1 MTLIETIKAT
11 PAALT
16 AAQAGDFVACR
27 DAVRAIRITASHID
41 LGEMLYLMNFRGMLV
56 RLIRPT
62 DSGEKW
68 AGTLVNMVL
77 AEGTPAN
84 LQLTLQQFFSHITN
98 DRNSTFQSNTAEFG
112 GLFATI
118 ISAFADQPSMPTTAD
133 FEAVL
138 ALGGGWK
145 YAAVTEEQCEQAWQ
159 DDLANGIIK
168 SCINSLKT
176 VRDAA
181 GTKLNNAI
189 ASLSAEHVD
198 GLTLEQLQARCDAVM
213 ASNDGVIES

>member
-1 MTLIETIKAT
+1 MTTLIETIKST
-11 PAALT
+11 PDALT
-16 AAQAGDFVACR
+16 AAQAGDFLACR
-27 DAVRAIRITASHID
+27 DAVRAIRITAAHID

-68 AGTLVNMVL
+68 SGTLVNMVL

-84 LQLTLQQFFSHITN
+84 LQLALQQFFSHITN
-98 DRNSTFQSNTAEFG
+98 DRNSTFQTNTAEFG

-118 ISAFADQPSMPTTAD
+118 IAAFADQPAMPTTAD

-145 YAAVTEEQCEQAWQ
+145 YAAVTEQQCQQAWQ
-159 DDLANGIIK
+159 AEVDAQALAAIQTRNDDWQTRFNDARNQIG
-168 SCINSLKT
+168 T
-176 VRDAA
+176 AEQAA
-181 GTKLNNAI
+181 GVAAVRAI
-189 ASLSAEHVD
+189 ADEM
-198 GLTLEQLQARCDAVM
+198 EAV
-213 ASNDGVIES
+213 

>member
-27 DAVRAIRITASHID
+27 DAVRAIRVTAAHID

-68 AGTLVNMVL
+68 SGTLVNMVL

-84 LQLTLQQFFSHITN
+84 LQLALQQFFSHITN
-98 DRNSTFQSNTAEFG
+98 DRNSTFQTNTAEFG

-118 ISAFADQPSMPTTAD
+118 IAAFADQPAMPTTAD

-159 DDLANGIIK
+159 AHLDAQALAAIQTRNDNWQTRFNDALNQIG
-168 SCINSLKT
+168 T
-176 VRDAA
+176 AEQAA
-181 GTKLNNAI
+181 GVAALRTI
-189 ASLSAEHVD
+189 ADEM
-198 GLTLEQLQARCDAVM
+198 EAV
-213 ASNDGVIES
+213 

>member
-27 DAVRAIRITASHID
+27 DAVRAIRVTAAHID

-68 AGTLVNMVL
+68 SGTLVNMVL

-84 LQLTLQQFFSHITN
+84 LQLALQQFFSHITN
-98 DRNSTFQSNTAEFG
+98 DRNSTFQTNTAEFG

-145 YAAVTEEQCEQAWQ
+145 YAAVTEQQCQQAWQ
-159 DDLANGIIK
+159 AEVDAQALAAIQTRNDDWQTRFNDARNQIG
-168 SCINSLKT
+168 T
-176 VRDAA
+176 AEQAA
-181 GTKLNNAI
+181 GVAALRTI
-189 ASLSAEHVD
+189 ADEM
-198 GLTLEQLQARCDAVM
+198 EAV
-213 ASNDGVIES
+213 

>member
-27 DAVRAIRITASHID
+27 DAVRAIRVTATHID

-68 AGTLVNMVL
+68 SGTLVNMVL

-84 LQLTLQQFFSHITN
+84 LQLALQQFFSHITN

-118 ISAFADQPSMPTTAD
+118 IAAFADQPTMPTTED
-133 FEAVL
+133 FGAVL
-138 ALGGGWK
+138 DLGGGWK
-145 YAAVTEEQCEQAWQ
+145 YAAVTEQQCQQAWQ
-159 DDLANGIIK
+159 DDLISEVVQ
-168 SCINSLKT
+168 SCISSLKT
-176 VRDAA
+176 IRDAA
-181 GTKLNNAI
+181 GTKLNNAV
-189 ASLSAEHVD
+189 ASLSAEHVE
-198 GLTLEQLQARCDAVM
+198 GLTLEELQNRCAAVL
-213 ASNDGVIES
+213 ASSDGVVP